1 MLRRFGAWMYRSW
14 RVLAVVTLVAGLLAL
29 LLVHADVRG
38 RVGIAYWKSQAQ
50 ACGSLLVVNGHVS
63 SGDPQAATDCFM
75 QAYTHCRAATLVK
88 RVFDIDDPQRYTYL
102 IEPQLFAGG
111 AHSCSIQLNLA
122 LGGSLAESRSN
133 NDWVECA
140 GGVDQRSDG
149 LHFSGC
155 GQGNDLVVPST

>member
-1 MLRRFGAWMYRSW
+1 MLRRFGASMRRSW
-14 RVLAVVTLVAGLLAL
+14 RMLAVVTVVAGLLAL

-88 RVFDIDDPQRYTYL
+88 RVFDIDEPQRYTYL

-111 AHSCSIQLNLA
+111 AHSCSIQGNWTPVGISA
-122 LGGSLAESRSN
+122 KQDDPY
-133 NDWVECA
+133 DWTECA
-140 GGVDQRSDG
+140 GVDQRSDG
-149 LHFSGC
+149 LHISGC
-155 GQGNDLVVPST
+155 GQGNDFVVPST